1 MQHPP
6 ITKVLLSLL
15 AGTAEAAVDYYAL
28 LHALRH
34 HRGTYFHGGLGAVR
48 ELARLRRERDA
59 RYALRQLQA
68 SSYVKA
74 RVIGTR
80 LMVSLTAKGRATAL
94 ATRLRSAPER
104 ADGLATVVVFDVPQS
119 QNSARRR
126 FRLLLRQGEFAKLQ
140 QSVWVSR
147 RDTYALL
154 REFIREAKL
163 AAWVTVFRAND
174 FFPRLR

>member
-1 MQHPP
+1 MQRPP
-6 ITKVLLSLL
+6 LTKVLLSLL
-15 AGTAEAAVDYYAL
+15 AGTAGVMVDYCAL
-28 LHALRH
+28 LHALRY
-34 HRGTYFHGGLGAVR
+34 HRGTYLHGGLDAVR
-48 ELARLRRERDA
+48 ELARLRGKRDA
-59 RYALRQLQA
+59 RNALRQLQA

-80 LMVSLTAKGRATAL
+80 LMVTLTAKGRATAL
-94 ATRLRSAPER
+94 AARLRSAPKR

-119 QNSARRR
+119 QNTARRR
-126 FRLLLRQGEFAKLQ
+126 FRLLLRQGEFVKLQ

-163 AAWVTVFRAND
+163 VAWVTVFRAND
-174 FFPRLR
+174 FFPPLR